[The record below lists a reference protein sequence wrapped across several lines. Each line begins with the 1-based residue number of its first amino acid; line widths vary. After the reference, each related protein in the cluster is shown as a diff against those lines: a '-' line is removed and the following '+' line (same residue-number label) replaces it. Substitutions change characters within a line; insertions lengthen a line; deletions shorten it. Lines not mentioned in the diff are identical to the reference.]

1 MTYPYLSGINY
12 ESVADGPGVRVS
24 LFLSGCTH
32 KCKGCFNTETH
43 DPCYGSEINSDMI
56 DSVVSYIK
64 DTSYISGITLT
75 GGDPLYCPEKTAN
88 LLYSLRSRLGKHW
101 NNLNVW
107 LYTGYKWKNILDLY
121 QSDNN
126 IGRILAMTDVVVD
139 GPFMQN
145 FADASLAF
153 RGSSNQRIIDVRQSL
168 KNEEIVRW
176 NQN

>member
-1 MTYPYLSGINY
+1 MSYPYLSGVNY
-12 ESVADGPGVRVS
+12 ESIADGPGVRVS
-24 LFLSGCTH
+24 LFLSGCAH
-32 KCKGCFNTETH
+32 KCKGCFNPETH
-43 DPCYGSEINSDMI
+43 DPCYGYEINSDTI

-64 DTSYISGITLT
+64 DNSYISGITLT
-75 GGDPLYCPEKTAN
+75 GGDPLYYPEKTAN
-88 LLYSLRSRLGKHW
+88 LLYSLRSRLGEHW

-139 GPFMQN
+139 GPFVQN
-145 FADASLAF
+145 LADASLAF

-168 KNEEIVRW
+168 KNKEIVRW